1 MGIFS
6 HPIANIRFTTPAV
19 VENVPTVLE
28 VVAAAI
34 RDDRGRLLLQQ
45 RPEGKQHA
53 GLWEFPGGK
62 VEQGETHAEALI
74 REIAEELDLV
84 LDPTALGLLGE
95 AREAAVSHERQIV
108 LFLYSA
114 PGWAGVACGME
125 GQECGWFTPEQA
137 VGLPLPPMDRH
148 LLGLLAFD

>member
-1 MGIFS
+1 M
-6 HPIANIRFTTPAV
+6 
-19 VENVPTVLE
+19 VESVPTVLE

-34 RDDRGRLLLQQ
+34 RDDAGRLLLQQ
-45 RPEGKQHA
+45 RPPGKHHA

-62 VEQGETHAEALI
+62 VEQGETHAQALI

-84 LDPTALGLLGE
+84 LDPASLALLGQ
-95 AREAAVSHERQIV
+95 AREAAVSRERQIV

-114 PGWAGVACGME
+114 PAWSGVACGLE
-125 GQECGWFTPEQA
+125 GQAHGWFTPEQA
-137 VGLPLPPMDRH
+137 AALPLPPMDRH

>member
-1 MGIFS
+1 
-6 HPIANIRFTTPAV
+6 

-34 RDDRGRLLLQQ
+34 RDDAGRLLLQQ
-45 RPEGKQHA
+45 RPAGKHHA

-62 VEQGETHAEALI
+62 VEHGETHAEALI

-84 LDPTALGLLGE
+84 LDPAALGLLGQ
-95 AREAAVSHERQIV
+95 ARAAAVFQERPIV

-114 PGWAGVACGME
+114 PAWSGVACGME
-125 GQECGWFTPEQA
+125 GQAHGWFTPEQA
-137 VGLPLPPMDRH
+137 SDLPLPPMDRH